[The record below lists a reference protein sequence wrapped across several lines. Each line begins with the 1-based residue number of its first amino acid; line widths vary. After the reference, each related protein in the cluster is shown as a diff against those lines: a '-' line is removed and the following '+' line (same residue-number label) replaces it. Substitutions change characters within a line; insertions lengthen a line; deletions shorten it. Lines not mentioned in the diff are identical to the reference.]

1 MKRFSII
8 PRYKRRDIELLSN
21 MATSQGISS
30 MKIYAFFSVAIIL
43 CVGIQAQSTRLR
55 AALLSSGDWLNDVDG
70 DNIPGQAQVDY
81 PIHASV
87 PKGTS
92 FRCSDYEYAGYF
104 GDIEAGCQAYHVCFP
119 DGRNASFLCVNGTIF
134 HQRYFVCDWWFH
146 FDCGSA
152 PSLYELNLFRKIPL
166 PVLPP
171 VQRRPFPGP
180 IPQPKVDL
188 PPPPPRTPQ
197 QRAPKKL
204 DMNSIDNENPNGRNT
219 NDRQNDRNG
228 NDRQRN
234 RNVNDKTDDREKKQK
249 DTRKPI
255 SRNPNPENKY
265 NNPFERGNMYG
276 GGKEDECNCQCNA
289 A

>member
-1 MKRFSII
+1 MKRFPVI
-8 PRYKRRDIELLSN
+8 PQYKRRSFMFLSN
-21 MATSQGISS
+21 RSTSLGISS
-30 MKIYAFFSVAIIL
+30 MKIYVFLSVSVIFCI
-43 CVGIQAQSTRLR
+43 GIQAQSVRLR
-55 AALLSSGDWLNDVDG
+55 AALLSAGDWLNDVDG

-180 IPQPKVDL
+180 VPQPKVEL
-188 PPPPPRTPQ
+188 PPPPSRTPQ
-197 QRAPKKL
+197 QRIPKKL
-204 DMNSIDNENPNGRNT
+204 DMNSIDNEKPNGRNS
-219 NDRQNDRNG
+219 NDRQNDINA
-228 NDRQRN
+228 RQRD
-234 RNVNDKTDDREKKQK
+234 RNVNDKPNDREKNK
-249 DTRKPI
+249 DIKPI
-255 SRNPNPENKY
+255 SRNPDPENKY
-265 NNPFERGNMYG
+265 KNPFNRGNSY